1 MDSSIYVYNRDQS
14 ILYYFSNDLKKALE
28 YLNIHKTNFV
38 KHLQKG
44 TYYLGRYLFTSY
56 LVPTAKVK
64 RMTLSEFALELEKA
78 RKKQFNRG

>member
-1 MDSSIYVYNRDQS
+1 M
-14 ILYYFSNDLKKALE
+14 YYYSNDLKKALE
-28 YLNIHKTNFV
+28 YLNIHKRNYE

-44 TYYLGRYLFTSY
+44 TYYLGRYLFTED

-64 RMTLSEFALELEKA
+64 GMTLSEFAMKLEKD